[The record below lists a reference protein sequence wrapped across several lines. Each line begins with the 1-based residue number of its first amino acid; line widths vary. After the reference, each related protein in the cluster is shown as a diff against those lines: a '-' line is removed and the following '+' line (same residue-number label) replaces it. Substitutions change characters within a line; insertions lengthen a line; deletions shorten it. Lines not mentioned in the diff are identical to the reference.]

1 VVPNGLADEAFVL
14 RDLPRSDVVYLG
26 RLETAQKGLDLLLE
40 AWARVAPLL
49 SDDLILAGDGPD
61 EAALRAQV
69 SALGLEGRVRFVGRV
84 AGPARFDLL
93 AGARVVAMPSRYE
106 TFGMVAAEALAVST
120 PVVAFDIPCLRNLVG
135 SRTGIA
141 VPAFDTD
148 ALADALVGLLS
159 DPVLAADLGAGGPA
173 AVATLRWD
181 DLALR
186 QADVY
191 RRATGRAVAVAPGP
205 VVPVL
210 DRS

>member
-1 VVPNGLADEAFVL
+1 
-14 RDLPRSDVVYLG
+14 
-26 RLETAQKGLDLLLE
+26 
-40 AWARVAPLL
+40 
-49 SDDLILAGDGPD
+49 
-61 EAALRAQV
+61 
-69 SALGLEGRVRFVGRV
+69 
-84 AGPARFDLL
+84 
-93 AGARVVAMPSRYE
+93 
-106 TFGMVAAEALAVST
+106 MVAAEALAVST